1 MARVTI
7 TKDPGYGATANV
19 DGRALLGDVSLSG
32 DTLKVGGEEFK
43 VGSMRIMMETQ
54 VEQPRTPEPPAD
66 HPSMAGRTAE
76 PAGGAGGTVAGVGV
90 ATPATSAG
98 GGAGGVASATS
109 GAVPAADAGNAPST
123 RSR

>member
-76 PAGGAGGTVAGVGV
+76 PAGGAAGTTGTVAGVGV
-90 ATPATSAG
+90 AAPA
-98 GGAGGVASATS
+98 
-109 GAVPAADAGNAPST
+109 GAVPAADGGNAPST